1 MTLVVKL
8 VMVIGQLLVILHQVQ
23 IQRFPQ
29 LPLLEQEQIVQVLV
43 LEQTLGR
50 LEVLQLPILK
60 VDREQR
66 KQ

>member
-1 MTLVVKL
+1 MKL

>member
-1 MTLVVKL
+1 MKL
-8 VMVIGQLLVILHQVQ
+8 VMVVIGQLLVILHQVQ

-29 LPLLEQEQIVQVLV
+29 LLPQEQVQIMQVLV

>member
-1 MTLVVKL
+1 
-8 VMVIGQLLVILHQVQ
+8 MVIGQLLVILHQVQ

>member
-29 LPLLEQEQIVQVLV
+29 LLPQEQVQIMQALV

>member
-8 VMVIGQLLVILHQVQ
+8 VMIIGQLLVILHQVQ

-29 LPLLEQEQIVQVLV
+29 LLPQEQVQIMQVLV